1 MLYVILSNQ
10 SNRSCAQ
17 SIAQV
22 GQGED
27 MSGTYYNY
35 DGPTHDIINLAG
47 RRLQVNERMVKV
59 AYSVTVSTLKAS
71 VQVREA
77 THS

>member
-1 MLYVILSNQ
+1 MNLSNQ
-10 SNRSCAQ
+10 TNRSCAQ

-22 GQGED
+22 GQGEV

-35 DGPTHDIINLAG
+35 DGRTTDVNLAG
-47 RRLQVNERMVKV
+47 RRLHENERMVKV